1 MNPVIIQGRVKT
13 AKKVEAY
20 VHSLAK
26 ELGIHRL
33 YSKKIMVQFSTK
45 LDGEAQ
51 GYCWGD
57 YRSHAEISIARTSF
71 GVSFTLEEMMQTL
84 AHEMVHAKQYLRREL
99 YGCPMSWKGAK
110 PRKYSYDNS
119 PWEQEA
125 YALEEQLFKKH
136 WV

>member
-13 AKKVEAY
+13 AKKVKAY
-20 VHSLAK
+20 VHALAK
-26 ELGIHRL
+26 ELGINRL
-33 YSKKIMVQFSTK
+33 YSKVIMVTFTTK

-51 GYCWGD
+51 GLCWGD
-57 YRSHAEISIARTSF
+57 YRSHAEISIARSSC

-84 AHEMVHAKQYLRREL
+84 AHEMVHAKQFLRREL
-99 YGCPMSWKGAK
+99 CGGTMSWKGRK
-110 PRKYSYDNS
+110 PRKYKYENA
-119 PWEQEA
+119 PWEKEA